1 VGDRAEGRPSV
12 VLIGAINLL
21 VTMVGAGAWLALMW
35 SANPIDAAI
44 LLWLVI
50 PPVMLGIGTY
60 LLWAVLARRFQPALS
75 GEDRQRVAFLGCGAV
90 GASLA
95 LLTACLLWLSFH
107 ALGALAGAHGTGG
120 PPKGQLVVVATMGPA
135 LWFVLTWIT
144 SRAIAARLGGRRT
157 EGSRP

>member
-1 VGDRAEGRPSV
+1 VGERAEGRPSF

-44 LLWLVI
+44 LLWLLV
-50 PPVMLGIGTY
+50 PPVIVGLGTY

-90 GASLA
+90 GGSLA
-95 LLTACLLWLSFH
+95 LLVACLLWLSFH
-107 ALGALAGAHGTGG
+107 ALGALAGAHGSGG
-120 PPKGQLVVVATMGPA
+120 PPKGQLVVVATLG
-135 LWFVLTWIT
+135 LLVWFALTWFT
-144 SRAIAARLGGRRT
+144 SRAIAARLGGGAMD
-157 EGSRP
+157 ES